1 MPLTRNDSE
10 ERGSIATRMSLR
22 NVDDFTVYATKP
34 TTFTAG
40 PRMLL
45 PVQGHQVYENPTYV
59 FNTGKVS
66 RTTGV
71 DNLGGCCC
79 WRSPYPGSCE
89 GLFCGAVGF
98 VRYYF
103 AELV

>member
-59 FNTGKVS
+59 FNTGKVPG
-66 RTTGV
+66 TTSVG
-71 DNLGGCCC
+71 NLVVAAADGHCTPEVV
-79 WRSPYPGSCE
+79 RDYFVEQLDLSDIISPN
-89 GLFCGAVGF
+89 
-98 VRYYF
+98 
-103 AELV
+103 

>member
-1 MPLTRNDSE
+1 MAVCRRRQRTKVPLTRNDSE

-59 FNTGKVS
+59 FNTGKVPG
-66 RTTGV
+66 TTG
-71 DNLGGCCC
+71 L
-79 WRSPYPGSCE
+79 
-89 GLFCGAVGF
+89 
-98 VRYYF
+98 
-103 AELV
+103 